1 MPATE
6 VSLQPVVVKLIAGH
20 LVRLSSVPLQL
31 VFEKTI
37 GISPEPNLEPLMAY
51 PPICGAKKLIIDE
64 YS

>member
-1 MPATE
+1 MPATA

-51 PPICGAKKLIIDE
+51 PPISGANKIDDR
-64 YS
+64 